1 MRRRVRLAV
10 AGIGSAVLVAGLV
23 SAPGGAVGSAV
34 VDDTPTLHPGAAPP
48 RISEEDEQ
56 IQLQRDLFFMSRR
69 TAGDQQLDNQQ
80 AGALRAAAAR
90 AAAQLRKDGT
100 PSPGPATFTGSWT
113 GLGPDPI
120 VQVTRSTPI
129 FTAMAGRI
137 GALAIRPSNGRFILG
152 GAQGG
157 IWLYDPATGTWS
169 AKTDGQPS
177 LAIGALAVAP
187 SDDAIVYAGTGEGAL
202 SGDSYFGNGIMKSAD
217 GGEHWTH
224 VSGDFFEGVSTSAL
238 RNDA

>member
-1 MRRRVRLAV
+1 MRVRGAV
-10 AGIGSAVLVAGLV
+10 AGSAV
-23 SAPGGAVGSAV
+23 S
-34 VDDTPTLHPGAAPP
+34 DDTPVLAPGARPP

-90 AAAQLRKDGT
+90 AVVQLRKQGT
-100 PSPGPATFTGSWT
+100 PSPGPATFTNAWT

-129 FTAMAGRI
+129 FAAMAGRI
-137 GALAIRPSNGRFILG
+137 GALAIRPSNGQFILG

-157 IWLYDPATGTWS
+157 IWLYDAESGTWS
-169 AKTDGQPS
+169 A
-177 LAIGALAVAP
+177 
-187 SDDAIVYAGTGEGAL
+187 
-202 SGDSYFGNGIMKSAD
+202 
-217 GGEHWTH
+217 
-224 VSGDFFEGVSTSAL
+224 
-238 RNDA
+238 